1 MDWSLNPCG
10 GGESSAPCATSPSPP
25 PTTSCYQVNDQMG
38 GEAPSAI
45 VTCVGGGGLAMG
57 ILQVGNLLLV
67 VLHSVSLTMCVRD
80 VM

>member
-1 MDWSLNPCG
+1 MGWSLNPCG
-10 GGESSAPCATSPSPP
+10 GGESSAPGATSSSP
-25 PTTSCYQVNDQMG
+25 PTTSCYQVNDQLG
-38 GEAPSAI
+38 GETPSAI